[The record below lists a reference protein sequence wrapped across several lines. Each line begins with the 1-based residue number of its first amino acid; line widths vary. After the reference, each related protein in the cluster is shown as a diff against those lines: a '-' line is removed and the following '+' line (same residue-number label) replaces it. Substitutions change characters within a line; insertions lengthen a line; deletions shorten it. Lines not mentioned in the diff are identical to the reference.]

1 MGLDDFQYSLAS
13 SQAQRMISAG
23 RLGYRRKEWCWM
35 WEVGVESVKKK
46 RSKELKRWNKSSE
59 RSDAVVLEPPVE

>member
-1 MGLDDFQYSLAS
+1 M
-13 SQAQRMISAG
+13 
-23 RLGYRRKEWCWM
+23 LGGWVIEEKEWCWI

-46 RSKELKRWNKSSE
+46 RSKELKRWNKSCE